1 MIRQDSVNWL
11 LPFSLCVVKLYR
23 IGNAVIVVFLHFPP
37 RTGRQRRQ
45 LFYYH
50 MVRFYLRNLLSQSL
64 RVSNDEGKF
73 FVCRKRFVN
82 WRSIFEVFFFFWALI
97 LDPPLSNS
105 CRTNLF
111 IYCSFGVSLQ
121 MGRAYASLTV
131 KVTGHSFIMNASPLC
146 RPLLHLLRDGSCINA
161 RLPWTDE
168 ISLVCVTS
176 CLISCH
182 TRRGGFYHSACVFQN
197 VSDVQ

>member
-1 MIRQDSVNWL
+1 MLWL
-11 LPFSLCVVKLYR
+11 LFFFIFHLEQEGRDGSFSS
-23 IGNAVIVVFLHFPP
+23 ITWWG
-37 RTGRQRRQ
+37 
-45 LFYYH
+45 
-50 MVRFYLRNLLSQSL
+50 
-64 RVSNDEGKF
+64 
-73 FVCRKRFVN
+73 
-82 WRSIFEVFFFFWALI
+82 SIFETCCLNRWEFLMMKANFLCVEIDSFIDARYLRGFGFFFWALV

-131 KVTGHSFIMNASPLC
+131 KVTGHSFTMNAPPLFL
-146 RPLLHLLRDGSCINA
+146 PLLHLLRDGSCINA